1 MVELHTPKKIMDA
14 LPRYMSTFLSLFSG
28 SCVCSMLAARAG
40 ASPVYA
46 CEGSEAMCQVA
57 AATLADNGMDER
69 VHLIN
74 KWSHQMT
81 VGEDLPRR
89 CVMSETDRDS
99 ANFECCKDMLDCVKY
114 W

>member
-1 MVELHTPKKIMDA
+1 
-14 LPRYMSTFLSLFSG
+14 
-28 SCVCSMLAARAG
+28 MLAARAG

-81 VGEDLPRR
+81 VGEDLPCRW
-89 CVMSETDRDS
+89 VTSETDRDS
-99 ANFECCKDMLDCVKY
+99 AYFECCKDMLNCVKY